1 MSWEDEEF
9 EIPPVEQGSSK
20 WEAEDKADPIRE
32 SWEDDFSERPK
43 PQTKAPPKAVPKKGK
58 NNINNSKKI
67 EETLEDPLAER
78 QRKQNQV
85 EESDFENTT
94 SMFAG
99 LSSDLKVDTG
109 NPKDARDFD
118 ALADQLGKRLTL
130 SSTSTHYV
138 PFLKNLFRQLTAN
151 LESSDISSIATSL
164 SVLANEKLKS
174 EKEKKKKKTVTKKSQ
189 VNMKNE
195 EPEEGDYD
203 EYTDFLWKITTTLK
217 TPYAIEP

>member
-32 SWEDDFSERPK
+32 SWEDDFSEKPK
-43 PQTKAPPKAVPKKGK
+43 PQTKTATKTVPKKGK
-58 NNINNSKKI
+58 TNHNTKKI
-67 EETLEDPLAER
+67 EETPEDPLAER
-78 QRKQNQV
+78 QRKQLQV
-85 EESDFENTT
+85 ESSDFENTT

-99 LSSDLKVDTG
+99 LSSDLKIDTG

-118 ALADQLGKRLTL
+118 ALADQLGKRLNL
-130 SSTSTHYV
+130 SSGSAHYV
-138 PFLKNLFRQLTAN
+138 NFLKNLFRQLSAN
-151 LESSDISSIATSL
+151 LESSDISSISTSL

-174 EKEKKKKKTVTKKSQ
+174 EKDKKKKKTVTKKSQ

-203 EYTDFLWKITTTLK
+203 EYTDFL
-217 TPYAIEP
+217 